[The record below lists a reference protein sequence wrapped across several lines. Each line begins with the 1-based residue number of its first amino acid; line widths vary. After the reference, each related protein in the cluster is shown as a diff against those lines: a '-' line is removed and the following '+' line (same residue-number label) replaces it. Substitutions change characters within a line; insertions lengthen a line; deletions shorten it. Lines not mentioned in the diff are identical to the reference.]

1 MNNSMTGNNSK
12 RPMEPPVLRYKI
24 GQELKNIRKQ
34 RGYTQEQLASMMEIS
49 RSTISKIENG
59 QLNLSIDYLERFS
72 LKLGFTV
79 DFTLI

>member
-1 MNNSMTGNNSK
+1 
-12 RPMEPPVLRYKI
+12 MEPPVLRYKI

>member
-1 MNNSMTGNNSK
+1 
-12 RPMEPPVLRYKI
+12 MEPPVLRYKI

-34 RGYTQEQLASMMEIS
+34 RGYTQEQLASMMGIS